1 MATWRLSLVRSRN
14 RGFSIIEVITAVAI
28 LGIGIWA
35 IVALFPKGQNIIRRS
50 GLRQL
55 ATQLA
60 HEAISDYLAEPAKLP
75 YAIVPF
81 DPNQIPNRP
90 VLLEPAHI
98 LDVRRTYNFVW
109 GEPLDDGRPQGDPNK
124 RVGLTPV
131 DTDGDGQPNEWR
143 AILKFAPVMDAN
155 GDNQVDANDIRV
167 YREVRYEKSN
177 PDDDGDGRV
186 DEDPEDG
193 IDNEGDGRVDEDPAR
208 DFIFYFDPTQDQTVY
223 ITPTNRP
230 RVLRVTYVPKVAGSV
245 PLVERE
251 LYLVSGGVNNFTLNA
266 AASDVLEVI
275 EEYPIAPTNFSS
287 FGVLTFLDSTL
298 SPSGVPSDRL
308 GYLRV
313 DYFIDN
319 PVSSDG
325 HWIVETG
332 TTFAAQ
338 GGSVFQTTLGG
349 LQNVQVVNLMPPP
362 AWGNS
367 VNPDLTN
374 SNFQNGLIFFPNL
387 PAGTRLRVA
396 YRVEGDWF
404 VQVIKPPNDFQLMP
418 SGLSPQAQDAL
429 NQFPFERLRWF
440 STTFQFSPLLAGLNV
455 TVRYRNNMGVQFEE
469 VRSIGANGQVN
480 LSQSPNRIDGVFGSS
495 LLIRISGQ
503 SMWTQSP
510 PRTKADFVELV
521 TIVPPVQLSQP

>member
-1 MATWRLSLVRSRN
+1 MATWRLSLVRSHN

-60 HEAISDYLAEPAKLP
+60 HEAISDYLGEPIKLP

-81 DPNQIPNRP
+81 DPNQVPNRP
-90 VLLEPAHI
+90 VLLEPAYI

-124 RVGLTPV
+124 RVGLV
-131 DTDGDGQPNEWR
+131 QVGPNQWR
-143 AILKFAPVMDAN
+143 AILKFTPVMDAN

-167 YREVRYEKSN
+167 YREVRYQRVNTPPSPLD
-177 PDDDGDGRV
+177 PD
-186 DEDPEDG
+186 
-193 IDNEGDGRVDEDPAR
+193 
-208 DFIFYFDPTQDQTVY
+208 FLFHFDPTQNQTVY
-223 ITPTNRP
+223 IKPTNGTRP
-230 RVLRVTYVPKVAGSV
+230 GGFKVLRVTYTLSNPIGPVQQVT
-245 PLVERE
+245 RE
-251 LYLVSGGVNNFTLNA
+251 LYRVPESANNFSLNA
-266 AASDVLEVI
+266 AASNVLGVV
-275 EEYPIAPTNFSS
+275 EEYPIAPTNFTSS
-287 FGVLTFLDSTL
+287 GVLSFPNSMPA
-298 SPSGVPSDRL
+298 PSGVTADRL
-308 GYLRV
+308 GYLRA
-313 DYFIDN
+313 DYLIDD
-319 PVSSDG
+319 PVNGGG

-362 AWGNS
+362 EWGNS

-387 PAGTRLRVA
+387 PSGTRLRVA

-404 VQVIKPPNDFQLMP
+404 VQVIKPPEDFQLAP
-418 SGLSPQAQDAL
+418 NNDLNAPTPQG
-429 NQFPFERLRWF
+429 FPFERLRWF
-440 STTFQFSPLLAGLNV
+440 STTQSSFQFSPLLAGLNV

-469 VRSIGANGQVN
+469 VRSISANGQVN
-480 LSQSPNRIDGVFGSS
+480 LSQPPNRIDGVFGSS

-510 PRTKADFVELV
+510 PRTKADFVELM